1 MAGRSDGDIPVDM
14 WQNMSRMDDNVM
26 EEIGMWEVA
35 ALILA
40 LFVLLVAGA
49 LTVAIFFFV
58 LDKLSAYTR
67 EGER

>member
-58 LDKLSAYTR
+58 LDKLGAHTR

>member
-1 MAGRSDGDIPVDM
+1 
-14 WQNMSRMDDNVM
+14 
-26 EEIGMWEVA
+26 MWEVA

-58 LDKLSAYTR
+58 LDKLSTYTR